1 MEKDIATTP
10 LIFLDEYSFMASISQ
25 HYQEVAKWKWY
36 CTQLSSGKNWSQ
48 WQAMVMNN
56 IRRPGCYL
64 DTGKYFNGL
73 KLAQMIK
80 IYFQAVQLLDK
91 RRNWWAVFGGFIL
104 FFFFFSSVEFDT
116 VFHCHCTFS
125 NAHTPEH
132 ANKFS
137 CICERLLCVCVC
149 ACVSKF
155 QRQCFSFCSFL
166 QAF

>member
-104 FFFFFSSVEFDT
+104 FFFSSVEFDT

-125 NAHTPEH
+125 NANTPEH